1 MTYDEWENGKRLTVN
16 NATKEQLKFMVRD
29 EKATANR
36 LYEEK
41 QEQAKMID
49 TLAKYIGVAVPLL
62 KKAGLYEEYIA
73 ALKA

>member
-1 MTYDEWENGKRLTVN
+1 MTYNELENGKRLTVN
-16 NATKEQLKFMVRD
+16 NATKEQLKFMIRD

-41 QEQAKMID
+41 QEQAKIID

-62 KKAGLYEEYIA
+62 QKAGLYEEYIA
-73 ALKA
+73 TLKA